1 MQGALREYMK
11 SIKPTMKVLP
21 LANQLIC
28 PLLLIISRCQCM
40 PPTKGPSTVT
50 ESEVLSQS
58 TSTGPSTVTG
68 SEVLSESISTD
79 SEKLKQ
85 MHDVITTESPYVMGM
100 TLGLLQE
107 TSPTTEPPT
116 AYFEL
121 AIISGSSDVLSLEN
135 VSERPLLKQHP
146 AAASFQ
152 TTDTTSWKSSTQSPP
167 GDSRMSIDNIPEMA
181 VTASPSILMSITTW
195 PTTAS
200 ASWQNEESLNKPLRE
215 PLVQESEN
223 SSGINLLKEFQVL
236 SSRAVAEVEGS
247 QPHISA
253 FRLNPSVQ
261 LKKEIGDVHPNG
273 IPSEYSIIATF
284 KMLED
289 TSQSIWNL
297 WDVSDTNGREQVGI
311 RIFGDSKSLDLFYRT
326 SYNTIMFRTFT
337 NVDILFDGSWHK
349 LALSVNGKEAKLL
362 IDCMQASKVVISDQ
376 QAINGNG
383 YTSIAKRMLDDS
395 TVSLDLQQLELHFDP
410 DKAFLEG
417 CCELSD
423 LCDKTTEYSLT
434 GNPSP
439 CKCSH
444 RQPGQQDNTGRQGEK
459 GEKGTA
465 GKPGRQG
472 SQGLTGYYGRV
483 GDTGPLGIAGIK
495 GNKGIEGRPGHRGID
510 GPKGYKGLQGTV
522 GFKGV
527 SGPPGL
533 RGQTGAQAEKG
544 NKGETGYE
552 GIWGL
557 RGVKGNK
564 GFPGIRGRLGMKGP
578 RGLVGD
584 PGLPG
589 LKGTKGKL
597 GVAGV
602 YGTKGESGYEGI
614 VGDPGQPGRD
624 GGTGIEAY
632 QGPQGLQGPQGIIGP
647 KGEKGF
653 PGPRGDEGPLG
664 ISGPR
669 GKKGNAGMPGWP
681 GFVGYPG
688 IHGHIGYP
696 GMNGSKGDTGSDGIQ
711 GIEGL
716 QGEKGEKGPKGEPGD
731 EGELGPEGLE
741 GKRGPPGEP
750 GDRGPFGE
758 QGTAGEAGL
767 TGSAGAAGLPGPI
780 LPASHVIDVCKRLI
794 LEQISLYTSIVRRK
808 CSSACPLY
816 GDVPMGP
823 PGAFGEN
830 GQPGLSGKPGLNGQ
844 DGEQGLEGFYGEPG
858 DPGFQGPKG
867 EHGDTGDQGSQGVG
881 LPGFIGAQGS
891 RGEHGKPGSGIPG
904 QSGQQGP
911 RGHTGQPG
919 LRGYQGHRGPP
930 GVCIAAGCGWN
941 GVSSAPVPNTENQR
955 PQPRRI
961 PLPQN
966 FIDQEEYV

>member
-1 MQGALREYMK
+1 EPADNFEILPSTSTNLSAVLVDSEIPLQ
-11 SIKPTMKVLP
+11 SISTDPAAPSTASEILSMSMSTQTSPTPTNRQIVL
-21 LANQLIC
+21 QIVSIDSFDTLIDNEMLSQ
-28 PLLLIISRCQCM
+28 P
-40 PPTKGPSTVT
+40 PPTEPSATLITGEILQAILTNSSPTPTENEILLWPSSTTQPSTQTDGADTEVLFQSTSTGPSTVT

-395 TVSLDLQQLELHFDP
+395 TVSLDLQQLELYFDP

-465 GKPGRQG
+465 GKPGRPG

-483 GDTGPLGIAGIK
+483 GDTGPL
-495 GNKGIEGRPGHRGID
+495 
-510 GPKGYKGLQGTV
+510 
-522 GFKGV
+522 GV

-597 GVAGV
+597 LEIQVNQE
-602 YGTKGESGYEGI
+602 GTEAQASRHIKDHRDYKGHKALL
-614 VGDPGQPGRD
+614 DPRARKDFQDHEVMRGHWEYLDQEARKGTQECLDGPG
-624 GGTGIEAY
+624 
-632 QGPQGLQGPQGIIGP
+632 L
-647 KGEKGF
+647 
-653 PGPRGDEGPLG
+653 LG
-664 ISGPR
+664 ILEF
-669 GKKGNAGMPGWP
+669 M
-681 GFVGYPG
+681 V
-688 IHGHIGYP
+688 IL
-696 GMNGSKGDTGSDGIQ
+696 DT
-711 GIEGL
+711 
-716 QGEKGEKGPKGEPGD
+716 
-731 EGELGPEGLE
+731 
-741 GKRGPPGEP
+741 
-750 GDRGPFGE
+750 
-758 QGTAGEAGL
+758 
-767 TGSAGAAGLPGPI
+767 
-780 LPASHVIDVCKRLI
+780 
-794 LEQISLYTSIVRRK
+794 
-808 CSSACPLY
+808 
-816 GDVPMGP
+816 
-823 PGAFGEN
+823 
-830 GQPGLSGKPGLNGQ
+830 
-844 DGEQGLEGFYGEPG
+844 
-858 DPGFQGPKG
+858 
-867 EHGDTGDQGSQGVG
+867 
-881 LPGFIGAQGS
+881 
-891 RGEHGKPGSGIPG
+891 
-904 QSGQQGP
+904 
-911 RGHTGQPG
+911 
-919 LRGYQGHRGPP
+919 
-930 GVCIAAGCGWN
+930 
-941 GVSSAPVPNTENQR
+941 
-955 PQPRRI
+955 
-961 PLPQN
+961 
-966 FIDQEEYV
+966 QE